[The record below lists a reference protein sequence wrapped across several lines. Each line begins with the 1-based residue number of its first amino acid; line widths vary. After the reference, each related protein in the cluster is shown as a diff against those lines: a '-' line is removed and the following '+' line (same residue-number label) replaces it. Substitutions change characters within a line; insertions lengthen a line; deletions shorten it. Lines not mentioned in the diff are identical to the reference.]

1 MTREQ
6 KLKMKEVYD
15 LFILIFT
22 SCNRREPKKCPF
34 ALGEENPCMEK
45 ERNKHTKED
54 NALLVLTEQ
63 VIWFS
68 KRYIKRV
75 HGFFLHGLQVLC
87 NNTFQAHWPPL
98 CLRKLI
104 WRKSY
109 GLVKKISQTELRV
122 NNKNKHANPVLICVK
137 IYQIQMSRYGN
148 FSFGSYATGT
158 DAA

>member
-1 MTREQ
+1 MI
-6 KLKMKEVYD
+6 Y
-15 LFILIFT
+15 LFWFLQAVIEESQRNAPL
-22 SCNRREPKKCPF
+22 PLGKK
-34 ALGEENPCMEK
+34 K
-45 ERNKHTKED
+45 KRNKHTKED
-54 NALLVLTEQ
+54 TALLVLTEQ

-68 KRYIKRV
+68 NRYIKRV

-87 NNTFQAHWPPL
+87 NNTFQAHWPPV

-109 GLVKKISQTELRV
+109 GLVKKISQTELRI
-122 NNKNKHANPVLICVK
+122 NNNNKHANPVITYVK

-148 FSFGSYATGT
+148 SFSFGSYATGT